1 MGVPKFYRW
10 LSERYPMLNQQV
22 NAAGVPDIDNLVRR
36 EFLRGRIF
44 ARDRAQFP
52 LVFLSSAIDVGMKER
67 INGDEGDHR
76 AFARSRFLRAL
87 ERNQGSRFSLPAIF
101 LHGTDQ

>member
-10 LSERYPMLNQQV
+10 LSERYPMLNQQF
-22 NAAGVPDIDNLVRR
+22 NAAGVPDIHNLVRR
-36 EFLRGRIF
+36 EFLRGRILLVI
-44 ARDRAQFP
+44 ALNFP

-67 INGDEGDHR
+67 INGDEGEHR

-101 LHGTDQ
+101 LIGTDQ